1 MKTVKILGMGCPK
14 CKLTESVV
22 REAIEK
28 FGIDAEVIRVEDIQP
43 MMQYNVLVTPAVVVD
58 ETVKLKGH
66 VPTLNEVK
74 DALI

>member
-1 MKTVKILGMGCPK
+1 
-14 CKLTESVV
+14 
-22 REAIEK
+22 
-28 FGIDAEVIRVEDIQP
+28 VEDIQP